1 MNNRMPPPS
10 LTHDAIAKER
20 MDVLWALENRLKGS
34 GPKSVYF
41 WRLILK
47 KYMWL
52 IGLGVARGLKRSL
65 DILASLSGLLLLSPI
80 LLVVMLAIWWHDK
93 GLVIFVQKRVG
104 QWGREFDCPKF
115 RSMVLN
121 AEALKVSL
129 LSQNQHKDGIT
140 FKIKHDPRITPIG
153 RFIRKTSID
162 ELPQLW
168 SVLVGD
174 MSLVGPRPPVPQEVA
189 KYTLKERRRLDV
201 KPGLTC
207 FWQVEGRGD
216 VPFSQ
221 QVEMDIRYIDSQG
234 VWLDV
239 LLILKTIPAVLLGKG
254 AY

>member
-1 MNNRMPPPS
+1 MTPHM
-10 LTHDAIAKER
+10 LTTLQTTDEAAKER
-20 MDVLWALENRLKGS
+20 SDVLWALENRLKGS
-34 GPKSVYF
+34 GPQSIRY
-41 WRLILK
+41 WRLLLK

-52 IGLGVARGLKRSL
+52 TGLGIARALKRTL
-65 DILASLSGLLLLSPI
+65 DILVSLTGLTLLSPI
-80 LLVVMLAIWWHDK
+80 LLGVMLAIWWHDK
-93 GLVIFVQKRVG
+93 GPVFFVQKRVG
-104 QWGREFDCPKF
+104 QWGREFNCPKF

-121 AEALKVSL
+121 AEALKAQL
-129 LSQNQHKDGIT
+129 MSQNQHKDGIT
-140 FKIKHDPRITPIG
+140 FKIKSDPRITPIG
-153 RFIRKTSID
+153 RIIRKTSID

-174 MSLVGPRPPVPQEVA
+174 MSIVGPRPPVPQEVA
-189 KYTLKERRRLDV
+189 KYSLKERRRLDV

-234 VWLDV
+234 VWLDM

>member
-1 MNNRMPPPS
+1 MT
-10 LTHDAIAKER
+10 THMLPTLQTTDEIAKER
-20 MDVLWALENRLKGS
+20 SDVLWALENRLKGS
-34 GPKSVYF
+34 GPQNIRY
-41 WRLILK
+41 WRLLLK

-52 IGLGVARGLKRSL
+52 AGLGVARALKRSL
-65 DILASLSGLLLLSPI
+65 DILASLIGLILLSPI

-93 GLVIFVQKRVG
+93 GPVIFVQKRVG
-104 QWGREFDCPKF
+104 QWGREFNCPKF

-121 AEALKVSL
+121 AEALKVQL

-140 FKIKHDPRITPIG
+140 FKIKRDPRITPIG

-168 SVLVGD
+168 CVLVGD

-189 KYTLKERRRLDV
+189 KYSLNERRRLDV

-234 VWLDV
+234 VWLDM
-239 LLILKTIPAVLLGKG
+239 LLILKTIPAVLFGKG